1 MAQPAGGVTHGIRYE
16 FVVEGDLSDRAKAAF
31 PDLSITRVPATFTR
45 MFGPIDD
52 DTALRGMLARFDALG
67 LTVVELRRLPD

>member
-1 MAQPAGGVTHGIRYE
+1 MAHPSEQYSHGIRYE
-16 FVVEGDLSDRAKAAF
+16 FVVDGDLSERAKAAF
-31 PDLSITRVPATFTR
+31 PDLAVAPIPATFTR
-45 MFGPIDD
+45 LFGPIDD

>member
-1 MAQPAGGVTHGIRYE
+1 MAQPADTHPVRYE
-16 FVVEGDLSDRAKAAF
+16 FVVEGDMTDRTKSAF
-31 PDLSITRVPATFTR
+31 PDLAVARTPYPCTRL
-45 MFGPIDD
+45 FGPLED

>member
-1 MAQPAGGVTHGIRYE
+1 MAQHVDTHPVRYE
-16 FVVEGDLSDRAKAAF
+16 FVVEGDMTDRTKAAF
-31 PDLSITRVPATFTR
+31 PDLAVARTPHTCTRL
-45 MFGPIDD
+45 FGPLED

>member
-1 MAQPAGGVTHGIRYE
+1 MAQPADTYWQEVRYE
-16 FVVEGDLSDRAKAAF
+16 FVVEGDMSDRAKAAF
-31 PDLSITRVPATFTR
+31 PDLAVARAPSTVTRL
-45 MFGPIDD
+45 FGPIDD

>member
-1 MAQPAGGVTHGIRYE
+1 MPPAEVHPHRIRYE
-16 FVVEGDLSDRAKAAF
+16 FVVDGALTDRAQAAF
-31 PDLSITRVPATFTR
+31 PDLVVAAVPQTYTRL
-45 MFGPIDD
+45 FGPLDD